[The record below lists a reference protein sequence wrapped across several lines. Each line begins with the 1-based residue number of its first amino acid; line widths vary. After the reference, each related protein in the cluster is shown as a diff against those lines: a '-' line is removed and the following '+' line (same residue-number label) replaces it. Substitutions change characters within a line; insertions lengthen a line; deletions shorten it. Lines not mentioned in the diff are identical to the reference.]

1 MEKLKSI
8 KLLRIYNEVSQVVS
22 QLDATFLNLLKTS
35 EGDVNANIKSR
46 MERIENKEYVVLVA
60 GALRFIII
68 QFFLRSIDRSRDHWF
83 FRRLLPATIRLMLK

>member
-8 KLLRIYNEVSQVVS
+8 KLLQVYNEVLQVVG

-35 EGDVNANIKSR
+35 EGDVSGNIKRR

-60 GALRFIII
+60 GALT
-68 QFFLRSIDRSRDHWF
+68 FFQVFLFNSV
-83 FRRLLPATIRLMLK
+83 